1 MAPKKRGRAT
11 GLVGEQTSPKLFEE
25 TMGLRNGDEAS
36 PAKAGEVKSGE
47 INREAGK
54 KLLIQLYK
62 ETGESVSVSISPSGS

>member
-1 MAPKKRGRAT
+1 
-11 GLVGEQTSPKLFEE
+11 
-25 TMGLRNGDEAS
+25 MGLRNGDEAS